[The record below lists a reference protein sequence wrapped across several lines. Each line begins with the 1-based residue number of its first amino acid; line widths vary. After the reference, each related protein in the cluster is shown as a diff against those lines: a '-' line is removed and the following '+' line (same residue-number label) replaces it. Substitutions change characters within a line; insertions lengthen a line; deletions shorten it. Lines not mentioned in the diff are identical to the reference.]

1 MLNKIFILFVLA
13 VFHFTGFAQQTF
25 LDRGKIFYERR
36 ISQLALQ
43 DLLMERNDGFSSIFV
58 EEMKKQFPKVISD
71 EYILEFDSQQSY
83 YHAGVENTNNKY
95 VLTDFKPNE
104 TEFIHQQL
112 DKNIAISKMNL
123 FEKTYLTSD
132 SLKKLNWKISGE
144 TREIAGFECKKAIAT
159 ILDSVV
165 VVAFYTDE
173 ITPSTGPL
181 GFNGLPGTILGFAI
195 PRLYLTLFATKV
207 ERMDTPIKV
216 SYKPTE
222 KFSSKKTAVA
232 DLKKVEMS
240 RRWKEMMM
248 LQLELK

>member
-1 MLNKIFILFVLA
+1 MYNKIFIFFILS
-13 VFHFTGFAQQTF
+13 VFHIAGFAQQTF

-43 DLLMERNDGFSSIFV
+43 DLLMERNDGFSSILAD
-58 EEMKKQFPKVISD
+58 EIKKQFPKVIND
-71 EYILEFDSQQSY
+71 QYILEFDAQQSY
-83 YHAGVENTNNKY
+83 YHPGVENQNNKY

-112 DKNIAISKMNL
+112 EKNIAVSKLNL
-123 FEKTYLTSD
+123 FEKVYLTSD
-132 SLKKLNWKISGE
+132 TLKKLNWKFSGE
-144 TREIAGFECKKAIAT
+144 TREIAGFECKKAVAT

-165 VVAFYTDE
+165 VVAFYADE

-181 GFNGLPGTILGFAI
+181 GFNGLPGAILGFAI

-207 ERMDTPIKV
+207 ERLDTPIKV
-216 SYKPTE
+216 GYKSTE
-222 KFSSKKTAVA
+222 KFTSKKTAVA

-240 RRWKEMMM
+240 RKWKDLMM

>member
-1 MLNKIFILFVLA
+1 MRNKIIIQFVLA
-13 VFHFTGFAQQTF
+13 FFHFAGFAQQTF

-43 DLLMERNDGFSSIFV
+43 DLLTERNEGFSSIFL

-71 EYILEFDSQQSY
+71 QYILEFDPQQSY

-95 VLTDFKPNE
+95 LFTEFKPNE

-112 DKNIAISKMNL
+112 EKNIAISKMNL

-132 SLKKLNWKISGE
+132 TLKKLNWKISGE
-144 TREIAGFECKKAIAT
+144 TREIAGFECKKAVTTIA
-159 ILDSVV
+159 DSVV

-195 PRLYLTLFATKV
+195 PRLYLTLFATRV

-216 SYKPTE
+216 GYKPTE
-222 KFSSKKTAVA
+222 KFTNKKTAVD
-232 DLKKVEMS
+232 DLKKVDMY
-240 RRWKEMMM
+240 RKWKEMMI
-248 LQLELK
+248 LNLELK

>member
-1 MLNKIFILFVLA
+1 
-13 VFHFTGFAQQTF
+13 
-25 LDRGKIFYERR
+25 
-36 ISQLALQ
+36 
-43 DLLMERNDGFSSIFV
+43 
-58 EEMKKQFPKVISD
+58 
-71 EYILEFDSQQSY
+71 
-83 YHAGVENTNNKY
+83 
-95 VLTDFKPNE
+95 
-104 TEFIHQQL
+104 
-112 DKNIAISKMNL
+112 MNL

-216 SYKPTE
+216 RYKPVE

-240 RRWKEMMM
+240 GRWKDMMM
-248 LQLELK
+248 LQIELK

>member
-1 MLNKIFILFVLA
+1 MRNKIIILFVLSL
-13 VFHFTGFAQQTF
+13 FHFAGFGQQIF
-25 LDRGKIFYERR
+25 LNRGKIFYERR

-71 EYILEFDSQQSY
+71 QYILEFDPLQSY
-83 YHAGVENTNNKY
+83 YHAGAENTNNKY
-95 VLTDFKPNE
+95 VLTEFKPNE

-112 DKNIAISKMNL
+112 EKNIAISKMNL

-132 SLKKLNWKISGE
+132 TLKKVSWRISGE
-144 TREIAGFECKKAIAT
+144 TRDIAGFECKKAVAT

-173 ITPSTGPL
+173 ISPSIGPL
-181 GFNGLPGTILGFAI
+181 GFNGLPGAILGCAI

-216 SYKPTE
+216 NYKPTE

-240 RRWKEMMM
+240 KRWKEMMM